1 MDANDIKVKE
11 AIGFKEYL
19 EIGDSYYQKNDID
32 SAIKNYYSALKI
44 DSTNPKVLLNIY
56 IKFSSTQFLNTNDKL
71 MKEICLFFLNQ
82 QNICHRYGFDNFL
95 RFTLYSKNKDF
106 IENYK
111 LNKHYKFNNKL
122 ISILND
128 KILQLILKRCLVV
141 DSDLEEFLTQIRK
154 NLLEIYTSRTNDIIK
169 RIYKF
174 LICFAEQCFFNEY
187 IFKLT
192 KKEEKLLLKVEKE
205 LSKKKKIDEYDLL
218 LISLYKP
225 IKSLNFLNN
234 KLGIY
239 QSKSKDFNDYLKFT
253 FRDSEYEN
261 NLANEIR
268 EISKINNKKSLI
280 VKHQYEENPFPRWRT
295 TNLPDKTD
303 LKDFIY
309 KKTKNNFIDY
319 DRKKK
324 KILIAGCGTGQQILN
339 YSGINDVDI
348 CAVDISK
355 TSLGYAKR
363 MTDQYKIQNIKYF
376 QTDLLNI
383 DLLKKSFD
391 MIVCT
396 GVLHHM
402 EKPFEGLKSL
412 CKVLKPNGFL
422 KLGLYSTI
430 GRSSI
435 KELRSDIER
444 LDLDFNKKNM
454 SRIREIIS
462 NSENNEIKNLSKFTD
477 FYSTSG
483 FRDLIFNRI
492 EHTFNLI
499 EIKNEIFK
507 HNLKFLGF
515 EVISNYLQMFKVYYP
530 DYNSELNLMYWN
542 DFEINFPKTF
552 VSMYNFWVSKNY
564 LPKMVKN

>member
-106 IENYK
+106 IGNYK
-111 LNKHYKFNNKL
+111 LNKHYKFNDKL
-122 ISILND
+122 VSILND

-187 IFKLT
+187 IFKFT

-309 KKTKNNFIDY
+309 KKTKNHFIDY
-319 DRKKK
+319 DLKKK

-348 CAVDISK
+348 YAVDISK

-383 DLLKKSFD
+383 DLLKESFD

-483 FRDLIFNRI
+483 FRDLIFNKI
-492 EHTFNLI
+492 EHTFSLI